1 VFFSSFI
8 IKIPKSSKRWS
19 IEKERDREKVLKK
32 RKEKR
37 KTPRASAN
45 KMGS

>member
-19 IEKERDREKVLKK
+19 IEEREREREYWKK
-32 RKEKR
+32 RER
-37 KTPRASAN
+37 KKKSS
-45 KMGS
+45 KGLYK